1 MSEAS
6 HSSQGSE
13 NPMQIPQGNPP
24 PIILLSPWDGEI
36 DLSTKEG
43 KSLWHKATT
52 PMEIKFTG
60 YAKDLNRF
68 LAELENKAETC
79 RWHDILEIDNKNLI
93 RQYGEIT
100 REQVK
105 RAKEA
110 RENAP
115 VFTLAQAQPKIK
127 TRIMFQYVYES
138 LGQYPQKKLNTILR
152 DIGQDGPLLLKTV
165 LDQTFVATNAST
177 FNIKEKFYE
186 LNLKK

>member
-1 MSEAS
+1 
-6 HSSQGSE
+6 
-13 NPMQIPQGNPP
+13 MQIPQGNPP

-79 RWHDILEIDNKNLI
+79 RWHDILEIDNKSLI
-93 RQYGEIT
+93 RQYGEIS

-110 RENAP
+110 RPNNQLE
-115 VFTLAQAQPKIK
+115 
-127 TRIMFQYVYES
+127 
-138 LGQYPQKKLNTILR
+138 
-152 DIGQDGPLLLKTV
+152 
-165 LDQTFVATNAST
+165 
-177 FNIKEKFYE
+177 
-186 LNLKK
+186 